1 MTEKAPLWEPF
12 YPASFSTPCVTSVFR
27 RKPLFRTG
35 HRTRQ
40 IWLIC
45 EWDLGLA
52 WLANLQ
58 KSCLSKRPAKAAQ
71 WGLVWGSGVVSL
83 LRRRKPHTS
92 PHSWDSGV
100 IWLCRQSIF
109 RVSSFSSPFPK
120 VLFFVYAAQ
129 FLHRTILPSST
140 LITFCRT
147 LLEYYESLFVF
158 CTAIECAFSNRLKTG
173 PNRRCY
179 EFGYCFST
187 STRKASHRSTQA
199 VTQGVPA
206 WLSYLMLSSSVH
218 PEIFSPS
225 AAGGIAP
232 PLPGLGGW

>member
-52 WLANLQ
+52 WLANPHRLE
-58 KSCLSKRPAKAAQ
+58 KLCLPKRPSKTAKQ
-71 WGLVWGSGVVSL
+71 GLVWEQGGCFL
-83 LRRRKPHTS
+83 TLPAETAHKP
-92 PHSWDSGV
+92 
-100 IWLCRQSIF
+100 
-109 RVSSFSSPFPK
+109 
-120 VLFFVYAAQ
+120 
-129 FLHRTILPSST
+129 
-140 LITFCRT
+140 
-147 LLEYYESLFVF
+147 
-158 CTAIECAFSNRLKTG
+158 
-173 PNRRCY
+173 
-179 EFGYCFST
+179 
-187 STRKASHRSTQA
+187 TQP

-225 AAGGIAP
+225 AAGRIAP
-232 PLPGLGGW
+232 PLPGSGGW

>member
-58 KSCLSKRPAKAAQ
+58 KSCLSKHSTKTAKQGLVWEQGGCFLTLPAKAAHRPTQLGQ
-71 WGLVWGSGVVSL
+71 WGDLALPTVDLPGFFFF
-83 LRRRKPHTS
+83 K
-92 PHSWDSGV
+92 
-100 IWLCRQSIF
+100 SIPK
-109 RVSSFSSPFPK
+109 SSFLCLCCA
-120 VLFFVYAAQ
+120 VLYRR
-129 FLHRTILPSST
+129 LHLSIP
-140 LITFCRT
+140 LIMFYKT
-147 LLEYYESLFVF
+147 LLGDMETLSFPF
-158 CTAIECAFSNRLKTG
+158 AAIGCASSNCLKIG
-173 PNRRCY
+173 PNRCFY
-179 EFGYCFST
+179 GVWYCFPT
-187 STRKASHRSTQA
+187 STEKASHKPTQP

-225 AAGGIAP
+225 AVGRIAP
-232 PLPGLGGW
+232 LLPGSGEW

>member
-58 KSCLSKRPAKAAQ
+58 KSCLSKHSTKTAKQ
-71 WGLVWGSGVVSL
+71 GLVWEQGIVSL
-83 LRRRKPHTS
+83 LSRQKPHTG
-92 PHSWDSGV
+92 PHRWDSEE
-100 IWLCRQSIF
+100 IQLCLHLIF
-109 RVSSFSSPFPK
+109 RIFSFLGHIPI

-129 FLHRTILPSST
+129 FLYRRLHSFDP
-140 LITFCRT
+140 LIMFYKT
-147 LLEYYESLFVF
+147 LLGDMETLSFPF
-158 CTAIECAFSNRLKTG
+158 AAIGCASSNCLKIG
-173 PNRRCY
+173 PNQCCY
-179 EFGYCFST
+179 GVGIVSLPRLRKPHTTHTAGHAGRSCLTFVPDAFFLCT
-187 STRKASHRSTQA
+187 SRD
-199 VTQGVPA
+199 
-206 WLSYLMLSSSVH
+206 
-218 PEIFSPS
+218 IFS
-225 AAGGIAP
+225 ICC
-232 PLPGLGGW
+232 W